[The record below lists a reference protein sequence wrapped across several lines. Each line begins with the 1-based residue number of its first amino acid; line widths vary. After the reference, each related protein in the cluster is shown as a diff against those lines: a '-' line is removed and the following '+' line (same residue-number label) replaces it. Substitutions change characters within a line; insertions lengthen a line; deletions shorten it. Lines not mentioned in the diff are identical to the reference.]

1 MFGIKQEKSIVD
13 QPIPVSLDGMK
24 EILSQMEKRI
34 CIICQE
40 NGGEG
45 TGFFCKIPF
54 ENDYLPVLIT
64 NNHILNEKDIENGKI
79 INLMINGKRKKIEID
94 KSRKK
99 FTKYDQNI
107 DITIIEIKT
116 NKDGIDIDNFL
127 DLDEKDIYKD
137 IEDIELIY
145 RNKSIYILHY
155 PNKTLYVSYGI
166 IKNIKDNKK
175 IEHKCN
181 TLEGSSGSPILS
193 LETFKVIGIHCG
205 CYPDTKKLNIGIF
218 IKYVIDIFNNFKTNK
233 NEMNKIV
240 NENIIKKKEKNELVK
255 NNGDYNYK
263 LKTEPN
269 PGKISDKINSKENNH
284 RLNQIKNI
292 NKNDNNIMKD
302 KGNTLSNNNNNQIK
316 SKSLGK
322 KTQSNNILDDR
333 NCRNPNNRNNLNP
346 LNRRGNLDLVD
357 EKGNS
362 NFWTEK
368 ISSKETY
375 SNEKKKKIN
384 LKMGKENSEIK
395 ILSNRNLERENQ
407 LVKDRVPLIQDYSDK
422 NEKND
427 EKRNSIIINH
437 MYKHGINSKKE
448 YIKINDYIKNVKKN
462 NENDINDRNNKNR
475 LNLSPSFD
483 EKNKYKKVIY
493 RKDNHNKLYY
503 QISK

>member
-13 QPIPVSLDGMK
+13 QPIPVSIGGMEK
-24 EILSQMEKRI
+24 ILSQMKKSI
-34 CIICQE
+34 CIIYQE
-40 NGGEG
+40 NGGKG
-45 TGFFCKIPF
+45 TGFFCKIKF
-54 ENDYLPVLIT
+54 QNDYLPALIT

-79 INLMINGKRKKIEID
+79 IKLMINDKVKKIEID

-99 FTKYDQNI
+99 FTKYDKNI
-107 DITIIEIKT
+107 DITIIEIKS
-116 NKDGIDIDNFL
+116 NEDGIEIDNCL
-127 DLDEKDIYKD
+127 ELDENDINKD
-137 IEDIELIY
+137 IENIELRY
-145 RNKSIYILHY
+145 PNKSIYILHY
-155 PNKTLYVSYGI
+155 PNETLYASYGI
-166 IKNIKDNKK
+166 IKKIKDNKK

-205 CYPDTKKLNIGIF
+205 CYPGTKKLNIGIF

-233 NEMNKIV
+233 NEMNKID
-240 NENIIKKKEKNELVK
+240 NENIIKKKKKNELVK
-255 NNGDYNYK
+255 NAGNYNYR

-269 PGKISDKINSKENNH
+269 PGKILDKNNSKENNH
-284 RLNQIKNI
+284 GISQIQNI
-292 NKNDNNIMKD
+292 NKYDNNIMKD
-302 KGNTLSNNNNNQIK
+302 KVNTLSNNNNNQIK

-322 KTQSNNILDDR
+322 KTQSNNILDNR
-333 NCRNPNNRNNLNP
+333 NWRNPNNRNNFNP

-357 EKGNS
+357 EKGNQ
-362 NFWTEK
+362 NLWTEK
-368 ISSKETY
+368 IPSKETY
-375 SNEKKKKIN
+375 SNEKKKIIN
-384 LKMGKENSEIK
+384 LKMSKENSEKK
-395 ILSNRNLERENQ
+395 ILLNQNLERENQ
-407 LVKDRVPLIQDYSDK
+407 LVKDRVPLIQGYSDK

-448 YIKINDYIKNVKKN
+448 YIKINNDIKNEKKN

-483 EKNKYKKVIY
+483 EKKKYKKIVL
-493 RKDNHNKLYY
+493 RKVNHNRIYY